1 MDTLSKL
8 QLLSDASRYDLSC
21 ACGTKS
27 PEDHRTRG
35 DNGTWLYPVV
45 RPDGGTSIMLKT
57 LMSNACVNDCKY
69 CPFRATMDTPRC
81 SLTPDE
87 TASLFMKYLYAKS
100 LFGIFLT
107 SGVIGSPDK
116 TMAILNDTA
125 RILRNKHSYRG
136 YIHIKVI
143 PGASN
148 DAIDDALSLA
158 SAVSINI
165 ETPGQHRLA
174 HLSVK
179 KNFQNDIIRPL
190 TYIAGRTSNGGRFER
205 VKQTTQFIVGA
216 SDETDSEIV
225 KYTEG
230 LYKKLKLHRVYYS
243 AYQHGLGDREIPGE
257 RIVQESSDVS
267 FMREHRLYQV
277 DFLFRKYHFNL
288 SDIYFNEHGSLSLKT
303 DPKQVWADRH
313 PEFYPVNINRADIN
327 VLLHVPGI
335 GPVMAKRILKM
346 REGNS
351 IGDMDCLPV
360 KGKRLETI
368 KKYAVS
374 S

>member
-1 MDTLSKL
+1 
-8 QLLSDASRYDLSC
+8 
-21 ACGTKS
+21 
-27 PEDHRTRG
+27 
-35 DNGTWLYPVV
+35 
-45 RPDGGTSIMLKT
+45 
-57 LMSNACVNDCKY
+57 
-69 CPFRATMDTPRC
+69 
-81 SLTPDE
+81 
-87 TASLFMKYLYAKS
+87 
-100 LFGIFLT
+100 
-107 SGVIGSPDK
+107 
-116 TMAILNDTA
+116 
-125 RILRNKHSYRG
+125 
-136 YIHIKVI
+136 
-143 PGASN
+143 
-148 DAIDDALSLA
+148 
-158 SAVSINI
+158 
-165 ETPGQHRLA
+165 
-174 HLSVK
+174 
-179 KNFQNDIIRPL
+179 
-190 TYIAGRTSNGGRFER
+190 
-205 VKQTTQFIVGA
+205 VGA

-351 IGDMDCLPV
+351 IGDMDWLPV